1 MSHMPKVAS
10 FITIIASLNL
20 VTLLTELI
28 RILLEWKCIYLVN
41 VMPFWPLCCESEVI
55 VSKNVRPGHLGL
67 SVHMPG
73 KICLPVTETAPH
85 TLTQDSVIVKQHKS
99 L

>member
-1 MSHMPKVAS
+1 MVSHMPKVAS
-10 FITIIASLNL
+10 FINYHSLVESCDFTNR
-20 VTLLTELI
+20 VNSHSSGVEMHI
-28 RILLEWKCIYLVN
+28 PGKCYAILAAMLQ
-41 VMPFWPLCCESEVI
+41 SEVI

-85 TLTQDSVIVKQHKS
+85 TLTQDSVIVK
-99 L
+99 